1 MEFDKFYCY
10 FYIYLK
16 FEINNETS
24 TDYYYYLSD
33 KNWWT
38 FRSKKI
44 VGTKNQRKCNNT
56 YKCYCLVNK
65 MNNGDFIMKLLYCTC
80 EHGCFINFNGLWF
93 SLIER
98 WQWKNINY
106 AKKSRAMKIFSLQEF
121 WLKTQIII
129 MYFICKETRAS
140 WWCES
145 VNLSNSF
152 STHKKKK
159 KKENSFCSSHNKVN
173 RSVVKSIKDAYMKN
187 EVFVFALTLS
197 RSQINGR
204 QE

>member
-121 WLKTQIII
+121 WLKTQILLLCILSVR
-129 MYFICKETRAS
+129 KREPVDGAS
-140 WWCES
+140 
-145 VNLSNSF
+145 LSIF
-152 STHKKKK
+152 QTHFQHTKKKK
-159 KKENSFCSSHNKVN
+159 RRKIHFAPHIT
-173 RSVVKSIKDAYMKN
+173 KSI
-187 EVFVFALTLS
+187 V
-197 RSQINGR
+197 RS
-204 QE
+204 